1 MGFQLRSK
9 GSSPC
14 LQEIPLTKEQ
24 QQSKNLENRIA
35 EKKEKLASFVPNTKD
50 SINFTRRFQVPNIL
64 GDNETQA
71 ESISERMFDRQSQGM
86 NIQGYAGSNQGGFL
100 SDTKTIGGT
109 SSEPL
114 SWSDGTKSTVTQE
127 DMKRTLLKFG
137 GAKVVNGVLTPVT
150 THENTKTINR
160 KQYDVRQNNI
170 TKLESLLNRHTD
182 PTNSPAAIAA
192 AKKEKTRLVISNRHA
207 TNSKKR
213 EEAATNLANRRAMFK
228 TKVEER
234 RAKVVERKA
243 KAEAKK
249 KAKLQNQR

>member
-24 QQSKNLENRIA
+24 QQKKNLINRIA
-35 EKKEKLASFVPNTKD
+35 KEKDDFSKWVPQSKD
-50 SINFTRRFQVPNIL
+50 SLIFNKSIQVPNIL
-64 GDNETQA
+64 GDNKKQA
-71 ESISERMFDRQSQGM
+71 ESTSETMYNQHSQGM
-86 NIQGYAGSNQGGFL
+86 NTQGYAGSNQGSLF
-100 SDTKTIGGT
+100 SPTKTIGGKYT
-109 SSEPL
+109 EAL
-114 SWSDGTKSTVTQE
+114 SWSDGTPSTITQK

-160 KQYDVRQNNI
+160 NQYDRQKDNI
-170 TKLESLLNRHTD
+170 TKLENLLNKN
-182 PTNSPAAIAA
+182 TNSAAIRT
-192 AKKEKTRLVISNRHA
+192 AKKEEVELAISNRYA

-213 EEAATNLANRRAMFK
+213 EEAAAKLANRRAAFEK
-228 TKVEER
+228 KKEER
-234 RAKVVERKA
+234 RALVAARKA
-243 KAEAKK
+243 

>member
-50 SINFTRRFQVPNIL
+50 SINFTRRFQVANIL
-64 GDNETQA
+64 GDNDKQA

-160 KQYDVRQNNI
+160 KQYDARQNNI
-170 TKLESLLNRHTD
+170 TKLESLLNKN
-182 PTNSPAAIAA
+182 TNSEAIRT
-192 AKKEKTRLVISNRHA
+192 AKKEEVKLAISNRYA